1 MNNKLMTILGTA
13 ALLAAAAIPALAHH
27 SFGAEFDSD
36 KPVKLEGTV
45 VKMDWV
51 NPHTWLYIDVK
62 GSDGQIQHWMVE
74 GGAPGVLLRNGW
86 TKNTLAEGTK
96 VIVNGHQAK
105 DAAFRANSSSI
116 QFPDGRKLSTGSSYA
131 AEKEAAEKESGKA
144 K

>member
-1 MNNKLMTILGTA
+1 MTKSMSILGTA
-13 ALLAAAAIPALAHH
+13 ALLIAAAFPVLAHH
-27 SFGAEFDSD
+27 SFSAEFDVD

-62 GSDGQIQHWMVE
+62 KPDGTIEHWQVE
-74 GGAPGVLLRNGW
+74 GGAPGVLLRAGW

-105 DAAFRANSSSI
+105 DGAFRANSSNI
-116 QFPDGRKLSTGSSYA
+116 EFPDGRKLDTGSSYKDK
-131 AEKEAAEKESGKA
+131 EK
-144 K
+144 